1 MLYMMWDM
9 SGDSPTMADI
19 MWDICGTLSEMSHH
33 AVYDVGHKWGQPHC
47 GVHDV
52 ELSGPTSE
60 ATLRTPNR

>member
-52 ELSGPTSE
+52 EH
-60 ATLRTPNR
+60 